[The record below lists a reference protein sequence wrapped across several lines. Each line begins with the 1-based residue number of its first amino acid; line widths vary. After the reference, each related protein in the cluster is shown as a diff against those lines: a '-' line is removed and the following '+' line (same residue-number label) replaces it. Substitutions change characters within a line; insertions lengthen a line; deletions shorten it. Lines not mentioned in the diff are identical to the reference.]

1 MYVMFQSRQNWAVP
15 IEIPYTLAGNWMWGK
30 AGRAWSRTP
39 IWDVGIIGCGL
50 THCDMPLIPHLINLF
65 FIYTNVNVYTH
76 THISFIYICK
86 TFESHWRLIEQILQ
100 QSSSKDKE
108 ILLNN
113 YNTMIVFGHLT
124 LRPLSNLLLILNFS
138 NYLNN
143 MFYNCFF
150 FQSTFNW
157 ESHDVFTYYV
167 SSSLEWLFGLSSV

>member
-1 MYVMFQSRQNWAVP
+1 MRQSRQGLESYSN
-15 IEIPYTLAGNWMWGK
+15 M
-30 AGRAWSRTP
+30 
-39 IWDVGIIGCGL
+39 GCWHHRL
-50 THCDMPLIPHLINLF
+50 WINPLCYATHPTFNK
-65 FIYTNVNVYTH
+65 FIFYIHKCKCVYTH
-76 THISFIYICK
+76 TYISFIYICK

-100 QSSSKDKE
+100 RSSSKDKE

-167 SSSLEWLFGLSSV
+167 SSSLE